1 MKKAIITILGTSG
14 VDREGNVT
22 TADYKCLDNSNFSK
36 PNFFFVLIKKFRDYE
51 IISIA
56 TNDAKK
62 IHNDIAKKINI
73 DIDKYLKNLILID
86 EKDYEDTF
94 NKINEVLESFD
105 ENDEVIIDV
114 THGFRHLPILMIVDV
129 LIQNIHFPKKIN
141 KILFAKEI
149 EKFKKYE
156 VVDLKSY
163 LDLANISY
171 ALTSFDKNYTVASNI
186 KTTNQKYNEFLD
198 ELDKFSRHILANS
211 LKELKNITQSLSKT
225 IDGLLQEDK
234 KEFKV
239 LYKFLNKLKKH
250 IDEIHKFSNL
260 KEDYKRLYYF
270 SKNML
275 QKGYLLNSV
284 TLLSEAV
291 GMYAKEELK
300 KINSEVKN
308 FIEEFEKK
316 VKNNEKPQHVY
327 SAYTLSSSAKKV
339 YKDPFRNDLFFN
351 KILGKKWNERSKK
364 ITQYIRNYKYFRKDL
379 KALIKNV
386 DNLRN
391 NLAHGNSSKPIKEV
405 KREIEHLLREFN
417 LVARI
422 ENV

>member
-1 MKKAIITILGTSG
+1 MKKVVITILGTSG
-14 VDREGNVT
+14 LYEGNVT
-22 TADYKCLDNSNFSK
+22 KADYKCLDNSNFSQ
-36 PNFFFVLIKKFRDYE
+36 PNFFFVLIEKFKSYE
-51 IISIA
+51 IIPIA
-56 TNDAKK
+56 TDYAKK
-62 IHNDIAKKINI
+62 KHIEIADKLNI

-149 EKFKKYE
+149 KTREEYE

-211 LKELKNITQSLSKT
+211 LKELRNITQSLSKT
-225 IDGLLQEDK
+225 IDVLLQEDK
-234 KEFKV
+234 KKFKV
-239 LYKFLNKLKKH
+239 LDKFLNKLKKH

-260 KEDYKRLYYF
+260 KDDYKRLYYF

-291 GMYAKEELK
+291 GMYVKEELK

-308 FIEEFEKK
+308 FIEEFEEKI
-316 VKNNEKPQHVY
+316 KNNNDIFFN
-327 SAYTLSSSAKKV
+327 AYTLSSSAKKV
-339 YKDPFRNDLFFN
+339 YKAPKKYDLYFTTFKKYEEWN
-351 KILGKKWNERSKK
+351 KKAKK
-364 ITQYIRNYKYFRKDL
+364 ITQYIRNYQYFRKDL
-379 KALIKNV
+379 KNLIKNV